1 MKFSR
6 FLAAAITV
14 CSTGLAYAATNG
26 VVIGDYFFNPTNVVI
41 SPGDRIIWTN
51 RAAQL
56 HDSSSRSNLWLSGNL
71 GSNSTF
77 GFTFANP
84 GYYPYAC
91 NRHIGF
97 GHPEQ
102 TGSVSVVRATLA
114 AVSNVTNGVRFE
126 VRGGRQ
132 GLRAAIDAGTE
143 ITSLTPIA
151 TNPFPAS
158 GTLNFTNSNPLPNQR
173 FYRARVLP

>member
-1 MKFSR
+1 
-6 FLAAAITV
+6 
-14 CSTGLAYAATNG
+14 
-26 VVIGDYFFNPTNVVI
+26 
-41 SPGDRIIWTN
+41 
-51 RAAQL
+51 
-56 HDSSSRSNLWLSGNL
+56 LWLSGNL

-132 GLRAAIDAGTE
+132 GLRAAIDAGTG

-151 TNPFPAS
+151 TNPFPVS
-158 GTLNFTNSNPLPNQR
+158 GTLNFTNVNPLPNQR